1 MSIGPDAVC
10 SIIRRFYPA
19 YRRGRRLRA
28 DVLRAASRIM
38 DCRTSRM
45 GAHVERC
52 DCGHLCHVQYNSCR
66 HRSCPQCQGGKRA
79 EWLQKVTSQL
89 LPCEHAH
96 IIFTVP
102 EPLNVF
108 WQFNRAAFAELLFQ
122 ASRRTIE
129 TLLADPAH
137 LGAKPGIISVLHT
150 WGRTLSIHP
159 HVHCLVTSG
168 GLDADGKFVRPRKSL
183 LVPARMLKVMFR
195 GKLCD
200 VLQRAV
206 RAGDLVLPSSYTAA
220 KAVSLFNRL
229 ARSDW
234 NVRLQETYRHGC
246 SVAGYL
252 ARYLCGS
259 PISGRRIERVTA
271 DEVVFQYRDHRDGRQ
286 KLMTVSPE
294 EFLRR
299 WFEHVPPRG
308 LRMIR
313 RSGLYANGC
322 AERRVQVRQQLNA
335 ASPTEAATADRARS
349 GVRPL
354 DREVCPVCNTEVRT
368 RVLPQQA
375 PDWIGRFS
383 RVFPRGRPAT
393 VSQPP

>member
-1 MSIGPDAVC
+1 MRSEV
-10 SIIRRFYPA
+10 R
-19 YRRGRRLRA
+19 
-28 DVLRAASRIM
+28 RAAECVL
-38 DCRTSRM
+38 DCRTSRL

-52 DCGHLCHVQYNSCR
+52 DCGHVCNIQYNSCR

-79 EWLQKVTSQL
+79 EWLQNITSQL

-102 EPLNVF
+102 EQLNVF
-108 WQFNRAAFAELLFQ
+108 WQFNRTLFAELLFQ
-122 ASRRTIE
+122 ASRQTIE

-150 WGRTLSIHP
+150 WGRNLSIHP

-168 GLDADGKFVRPRKSL
+168 GMNADGQFVRPKKSI

-200 VLQRAV
+200 LLRRAV
-206 RAGDLVLPSSYTAA
+206 SSQKLEIPPSFTAA
-220 KAVSLFNRL
+220 KAMSLFNRL
-229 ARSDW
+229 SRSDW
-234 NVRLQETYRHGC
+234 NVRLQETYGHGC

-252 ARYLCGS
+252 ARYVCGS

-271 DEVVFQYRDHRDGRQ
+271 DEVVFWYRDHRDGQQ
-286 KLMTVSPE
+286 KLMKLSPH
-294 EFLRR
+294 EFLSR
-299 WFEHVPPRG
+299 WFEHVPPKG

-313 RSGLYANGC
+313 RSGLYSNSSAD
-322 AERRVQVRQQLNA
+322 RRAQICEQLRVE
-335 ASPTEAATADRARS
+335 SSSEAATAETARTAIQ
-349 GVRPL
+349 PL
-354 DREVCPVCNTEVRT
+354 DREVCPVCNTQVRT
-368 RVLPQQA
+368 TALSQPLSDFVRRLSC
-375 PDWIGRFS
+375 F
-383 RVFPRGRPAT
+383 FPRGRPKI